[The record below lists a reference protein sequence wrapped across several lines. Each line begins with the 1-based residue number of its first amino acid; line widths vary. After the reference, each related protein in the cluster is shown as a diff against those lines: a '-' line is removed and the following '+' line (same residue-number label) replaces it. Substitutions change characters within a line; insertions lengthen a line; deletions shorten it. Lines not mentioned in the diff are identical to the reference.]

1 MLAERYLRR
10 RYYEGKEEGREEG
23 LEEGREEGRVEGR
36 EEGLREGSVKFAERL
51 KNLSDKE
58 RQEEIDRLISET
70 RDTNGSRRRSSRS
83 DD

>member
-10 RYYEGKEEGREEG
+10 RYQEGREEGREEG
-23 LEEGREEGRVEGR
+23 LKEGGMK
-36 EEGLREGSVKFAERL
+36 LAERL

-58 RQEEIDRLISET
+58 RQEEIDRLLSEARGVT
-70 RDTNGSRRRSSRS
+70 KKNPK